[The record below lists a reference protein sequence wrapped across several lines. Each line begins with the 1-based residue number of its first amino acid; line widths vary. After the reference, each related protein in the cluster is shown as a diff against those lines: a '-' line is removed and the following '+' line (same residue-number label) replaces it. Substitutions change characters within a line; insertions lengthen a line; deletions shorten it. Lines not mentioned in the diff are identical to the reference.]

1 MSADPDDLLLARG
14 LVGRAVIVTGAAK
27 GIGRAAAELLARAG
41 ARVYAVDRD
50 ADGVAEVLDALGRG
64 HDGEGA
70 DLTDLARHEALLDR
84 ATATL
89 GPPRALVHA
98 AGLMIRRAV
107 VTDVTEADWDA
118 QQDVN
123 LKSAFFLAR
132 GAAER
137 MKENGGGRIVC
148 FSSQGWWTGGYGGSV
163 AYSASKG
170 GVVSMV
176 RGLARTY
183 GPHGVRINALAPG
196 LADTDML
203 RRDLDPSV
211 LDDLAAQVPLQ
222 RIANPEE
229 VASAALFLCS
239 DHASYITGATI
250 NVSGGFLMY

>member
-1 MSADPDDLLLARG
+1 MSAGSDLQLARG
-14 LVGRAVIVTGAAK
+14 LVDRAVIVTGAAK
-27 GIGRAAAELLARAG
+27 GIGRATAELLARAG
-41 ARVYAVDRD
+41 ARVYAVDLD
-50 ADGVAEVLDALGRG
+50 AAGVAEALEALPGG
-64 HDGEGA
+64 QHDGEAA
-70 DLTDLARHEALLDR
+70 DLTDLACHEALLDR
-84 ATATL
+84 AAATV
-89 GPPRALVHA
+89 GQPRALVHA

-123 LKSAFFLAR
+123 LKSAFFLVRAT
-132 GAAER
+132 AER
-137 MKENGGGRIVC
+137 MTGQSDGRIVC

-176 RGLARTY
+176 RGLARSY

-211 LDDLAAQVPLQ
+211 LDDLAGQVPLQ
-222 RIANPEE
+222 RVADPRE
-229 VASAALFLCS
+229 VASVAAFLCS

-250 NVSGGFLMY
+250 NVSGGFLTY